1 MDRNRDCNFASVR
14 ELADTI
20 IAFMAERN
28 QNPKRYV
35 WKAKGEVI
43 LRKIQQAR
51 IARSAGR
58 DSLNVKAFLRHYT
71 RMIRS
76 LL

>member
-1 MDRNRDCNFASVR
+1 VR

-20 IAFMAERN
+20 IAFLAERN

-35 WKAKGEVI
+35 WKAKGEDI

-51 IARSAGR
+51 ESLARQSVTA
-58 DSLNVKAFLRHYT
+58 
-71 RMIRS
+71 
-76 LL
+76 